1 MQWDKVSD
9 TRSGDVGRQWKMMG
23 QRECRCNER
32 QNEAGES
39 GTKVKKKEREERG
52 KGRKRGR
59 RRIVTR
65 NARTT
70 LPRSWGQLTVHA
82 TTITT
87 IDFDGPHHPSPPSL
101 PLLPSL
107 FFFSFLLV
115 WRFRNTRC
123 APRQC
128 SVQFELG
135 IFFWKRWSIVQTGK
149 HVQRAS
155 VWLWSTISWLPF
167 RENFF
172 LCIRFFNLLLR
183 FYHSVSVSFRL

>member
-1 MQWDKVSD
+1 MLNNNNNGKTNSLECRGLFSVDIKP
-9 TRSGDVGRQWKMMG
+9 TRGCNETRCPIQDPVTLVGE
-23 QRECRCNER
+23 RECRCNER

-39 GTKVKKKEREERG
+39 GTKVKKKKREERG
-52 KGRKRGR
+52 KGEKRGR
-59 RRIVTR
+59 QRIVTR

-115 WRFRNTRC
+115 
-123 APRQC
+123 
-128 SVQFELG
+128 
-135 IFFWKRWSIVQTGK
+135 
-149 HVQRAS
+149 
-155 VWLWSTISWLPF
+155 
-167 RENFF
+167 
-172 LCIRFFNLLLR
+172 
-183 FYHSVSVSFRL
+183 